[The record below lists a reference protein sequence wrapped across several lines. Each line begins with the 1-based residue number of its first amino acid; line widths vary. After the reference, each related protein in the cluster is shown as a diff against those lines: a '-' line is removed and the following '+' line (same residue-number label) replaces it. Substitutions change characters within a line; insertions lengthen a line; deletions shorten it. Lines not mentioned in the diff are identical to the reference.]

1 MTKEEIHLMS
11 EAELKQ
17 LVTNFFLT
25 GDLGV
30 QTVEELAEE
39 FLETLFR
46 YRRMTS
52 MLEEALILR
61 ITGGR

>member
-1 MTKEEIHLMS
+1 MS
-11 EAELKQ
+11 EAELKE
-17 LVTNFFLT
+17 LVTNFFLA

-30 QTVEELAEE
+30 QTAEELAEE